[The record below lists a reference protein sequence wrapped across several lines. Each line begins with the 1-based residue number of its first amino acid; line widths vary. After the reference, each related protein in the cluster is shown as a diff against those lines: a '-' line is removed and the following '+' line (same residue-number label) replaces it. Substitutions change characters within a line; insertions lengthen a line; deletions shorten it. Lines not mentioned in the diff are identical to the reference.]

1 MAPSRREMLHRFGLL
16 TPAFLLGMNPF
27 GLFRSLFSPKGD
39 VGVWRRP
46 PPNPFI
52 KDGKVLVSV
61 VRGEDVDHMV
71 REAVKLIGGLDRLSV
86 RGKTVLV
93 KPNVLSG
100 EPPPATTNP
109 EAVRSVV
116 RLFREAGAK
125 RVIVGDM
132 SAMMRLPTSKN
143 LERTGIARAARE
155 AGAEVIDFDD
165 AEWIE
170 LKPPGAWL
178 TPSIHIARPVY
189 EADLFVNV
197 PVVKTHRNAVYSI
210 CLKNLVGVTHPRH
223 RPYRVNPAKWEEV
236 IAELNLAVHP
246 ILNIVDATTIM
257 VADGPWEGP
266 SEKTNLIMASGDRIA
281 ADVTGLA
288 LIKHFNKWEGVSKI
302 GVWEQRQIKH
312 ARDVGLG
319 MQDQTQFQ
327 LRPALLH
334 GDRHQFDALV
344 AALWKEVRV

>member
-1 MAPSRREMLHRFGLL
+1 MLTTRRTFFQLAGLL
-16 TPAFLLGMNPF
+16 AAPLLSNPL

-46 PPNPFI
+46 PPNPFTR
-52 KDGKVLVSV
+52 DGKTLVSV
-61 VRGEDVDHMV
+61 VRGDDVNRMV
-71 REAVKLIGGLDRLSV
+71 REAVALIGGIDRLAV

-93 KPNVLSG
+93 KPNVVADQ
-100 EPPPATTNP
+100 PPPTTTNP
-109 EAVRSVV
+109 EVVRSVV
-116 RLFREAGAK
+116 RLFKEAGAG

-132 SAMMRLPTSKN
+132 SAIFRLPTADN

-155 AGAEVIDFDD
+155 AGAEVIDFDN

-178 TPSIHIARPVY
+178 TPSIHVAKPVY
-189 EADLFVNV
+189 EADLLVNV

-236 IAELNLAVHP
+236 VAELNLAVHP

-257 VADGPWEGP
+257 VAGGPWEGP
-266 SEKTNLIMASGDRIA
+266 SERTNLIFASGDRIA
-281 ADVTGLA
+281 ADATGLA
-288 LIKHFNKWEGVSKI
+288 LIKRFGRWEAVNRI
-302 GVWEQRQIKH
+302 GVWEQRQISH
-312 ARDVGLG
+312 ARELGRGL
-319 MQDQTQFQ
+319 QDRKNIQ
-327 LRPALLH
+327 LISALLQ
-334 GDRHQFDALV
+334 GDQRQFDALV
-344 AALWKEVRV
+344 GALIKEVRE

>member
-1 MAPSRREMLHRFGLL
+1 MLHRFGLL
-16 TPAFLLGMNPF
+16 TPAILLSMNPF

-46 PPNPFI
+46 PPNPFT

-61 VRGEDVDHMV
+61 VRGEDVDRMV
-71 REAVKLIGGLDRLSV
+71 REAVRLIGGLDRLSV

-109 EAVRSVV
+109 AVVRSVV
-116 RLFREAGAK
+116 RLFKEADAK

-132 SAMMRLPTSKN
+132 SAIMRLPTNKN
-143 LERTGIARAARE
+143 LEQTGIARAARE
-155 AGAEVIDFDD
+155 AGAEIIDFDD

-178 TPSIHIARPVY
+178 TPTIHIARPVY
-189 EADLFVNV
+189 EADLLVNV

-257 VADGPWEGP
+257 VADGPWQGP
-266 SEKTNLIMASGDRIA
+266 SERTNLILASGDRIA

-288 LIKHFNKWEGVSKI
+288 LIKQFGRWEGAGRKS
-302 GVWEQRQIKH
+302 VWEQRQITH
-312 ARDVGLG
+312 AQKLGIGVADRKMVQLLPGLLG
-319 MQDQTQFQ
+319 GERAAFETLMT
-327 LRPALLH
+327 H
-334 GDRHQFDALV
+334 VSKLV
-344 AALWKEVRV
+344 ET